1 MEAMIVRKVQEY
13 LDDYMG
19 DMTTPGTPRFD
30 CEEKEWHVPVSV
42 RTPRAILPV
51 GEFILDEQGN
61 FVSMPAKQEMVRII
75 ENQLVRLPLLVFGD
89 EKELQASGFEVV
101 TV

>member
-1 MEAMIVRKVQEY
+1 MIVRKVQEY

-19 DMTTPGTPRFD
+19 EMTTPGTPRYN
-30 CEEKEWHVPVSV
+30 CEEQQWHVPVLV

-51 GEFILDEQGN
+51 GEFIVDEKGN
-61 FVSMPAKQEMVRII
+61 FVSVPDKEVMLRIV
-75 ENQLVRLPLLVFGD
+75 ESQLRRLPHLVFGD
-89 EKELQASGFEVV
+89 AKELQASGFEVV